1 MCRAEAFLPSGLT
14 PATLQYQRFPL
25 EIQVPSP
32 KAPVESKTH
41 ERMTPRL
48 WSQPMISLASSST
61 PALVLTVNERV
72 RKVLL
77 RFQAHLIL
85 MVLPSVSSASTHSPT
100 NHSNACRFCFC
111 ASPLAFAA
119 GIWGTEAINH
129 LPSFL
134 TGAAV

>member
-14 PATLQYQRFPL
+14 PATLQYQRLPL

-48 WSQPMISLASSST
+48 WSQPMTSLPSSST
-61 PALVLTVNERV
+61 PALVLTLNERV

-77 RFQAHLIL
+77 RFQAHLIVT
-85 MVLPSVSSASTHSPT
+85 VLPSLGSASTHSPT
-100 NHSNACRFCFC
+100 SHSSACRFCFC
-111 ASPLAFAA
+111 ASPLVVA
-119 GIWGTEAINH
+119 
-129 LPSFL
+129 
-134 TGAAV
+134 